1 MGRSE
6 RKTINSKLR
15 RKDKGAISNGE
26 RRGFMMA
33 PKRSERKWWKADY
46 TGDWYPNYYT
56 NEALSRHVEK
66 CRKGN

>member
-6 RKTINSKLR
+6 RKTISNKLR
-15 RKDKGAISNGE
+15 RKDKGVTSNGE
-26 RRGFMMA
+26 RRGVTA

-46 TGDWYPNYYT
+46 TGDWYPNYYN
-56 NEALSRHVEK
+56 NEVLSRHVEK

>member
-15 RKDKGAISNGE
+15 RKDKGATSNGE
-26 RRGFMMA
+26 RRGFMA

-46 TGDWYPNYYT
+46 TGDWYPIYYN
-56 NEALSRHVEK
+56 NEVLSRHVEK